1 MGVWD
6 AMGQGVQAGVNAW
19 LEGRRQQQEQ
29 AKSWEELQMAKDIR
43 AQSEQ
48 EKRVGNYGKLSAFS
62 DPGKG
67 IFVYEWQELSPGAY
81 VPISREEQMRQYQEQ
96 LAQWEEKEAAK
107 SQTEYNREYAL
118 AQVRARPGADQK
130 TPDDTQTLLQQ
141 LYGKDGRLNTAIATS
156 LFTRMLQ
163 AQLPPGLP
171 INPVDM
177 LRGQEGVRRAQ
188 DIATYLGSAASS
200 YHPGRPVQQDLLAFL
215 AQMSPDLATFL
226 NPPPPPPPKPAPVR
240 APEWTGGAPAVN
252 ELQLPPGYQVTGQA
266 PPTTQGAP
274 GRAIEVKDA
283 RGRIMY
289 WDELSG
295 AWLYKE
301 E

>member
-19 LEGRRQQQEQ
+19 LEGKRQKQEQ

-43 AQSEQ
+43 AQGEQ
-48 EKRVGNYGKLSAFS
+48 EKRVGNYGKLSDFS

-67 IFVYEWQELSPGAY
+67 IFVYEWNELSPGAY

-96 LAQWEEKEAAK
+96 FEQYQVRERQAANEQM
-107 SQTEYNREYAL
+107 SRDIAV
-118 AQVRARPGADQK
+118 ARARPGAEK
-130 TPDDTQTLLQQ
+130 TPPDDTQTLLQQ

-200 YHPGRPVQQDLLAFL
+200 YHPGRKVREDLLAFL
-215 AQMSPDLATFL
+215 AQMSPDLSTFL
-226 NPPPPPPPKPAPVR
+226 NPPPAPPPRAAPVR
-240 APEWTGGAPAVN
+240 APEWSGGPPAVN
-252 ELQLPPGYQVTGQA
+252 ELNLPPGYQVTGQA
-266 PPTTQGAP
+266 PSATP
-274 GRAIEVKDA
+274 GTPGQAIEVKDA
-283 RGRIMY
+283 RGRTMY
-289 WDELSG
+289 WDALSG

-301 E
+301 